1 LLHALDKFR
10 DTVPRGAQTWEV
22 PLHTPDILASGYLV
36 RAYVLG
42 YELTN
47 DSTLLDQA
55 KYWAWTGV
63 PFIYLTPPTP
73 GPVGVYSTIP
83 VFGSTQFT
91 APLWIGLPVQ
101 WCGLVYGDAIRRLA
115 RYDKEGPWL
124 KLANGIA
131 AAGIQHTHTAA
142 EPDFQGL
149 LPDSYDLRAQHRNPV
164 PINPATLL
172 PEAIQYYGFPATYDF
187 RTFPNHRL
195 LVHCPGPITNF
206 SENNDSVQFT
216 AEGWPRKPFYV
227 LINGFTKNPT
237 VKVNGREVAVEERDG
252 RVVVRLE
259 KPAQIDI
266 AIPAINPATP
276 LDR

>member
-1 LLHALDKFR
+1 M
-10 DTVPRGAQTWEV
+10 
-22 PLHTPDILASGYLV
+22 
-36 RAYVLG
+36 
-42 YELTN
+42 
-47 DSTLLDQA
+47 
-55 KYWAWTGV
+55 
-63 PFIYLTPPTP
+63 
-73 GPVGVYSTIP
+73 
-83 VFGSTQFT
+83 
-91 APLWIGLPVQ
+91 PVQ

-115 RYDKEGPWL
+115 RYDKDGPWL

-131 AAGIQHTHTAA
+131 AAGIQQTHTAA

-149 LPDSYDLRAQHRNPV
+149 LPDSYDLRAQHRNPI

-206 SENNDSVQFT
+206 SENNDGVQFT
-216 AEGWPRKPFYV
+216 AEGWPHKPFYV

-237 VKVNGREVAVEERDG
+237 VKVNGREVAVEEKNG